1 MNIIDNIAFFIIKP
15 IVTLLIALAVLY
27 FLYGLLK
34 FIGNQDNPT
43 EQEAGK
49 RHMIWGV
56 IGVFLMM
63 TVGGI
68 LAIID
73 NTLNPLR

>member
-34 FIGNQDNPT
+34 FIGNQDNAT

-56 IGVFLMM
+56 IGVFLMLS
-63 TVGGI
+63 VGGI
-68 LAIID
+68 LAIIS
-73 NTLNPLR
+73 NTLTPLR